1 MGKELRI
8 PYRELRD
15 PSNCSTRI
23 EEEFR
28 RAGLNVH
35 RDEINGM
42 EDDHDREERVINVRT
57 KKIMVG
63 FGRAG

>member
-1 MGKELRI
+1 
-8 PYRELRD
+8 
-15 PSNCSTRI
+15 
-23 EEEFR
+23 
-28 RAGLNVH
+28 VH
-35 RDEINGM
+35 RDEIDGM